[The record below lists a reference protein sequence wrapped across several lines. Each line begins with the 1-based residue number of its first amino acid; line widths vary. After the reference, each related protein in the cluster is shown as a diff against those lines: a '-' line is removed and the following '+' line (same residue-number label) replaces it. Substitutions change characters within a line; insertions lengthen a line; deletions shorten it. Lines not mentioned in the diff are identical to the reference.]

1 MKRRINTSPVSRNIK
16 YGQQY
21 KKFLLPMGIYERN
34 NGKNTQK
41 ETVSGTVLRYMA
53 NFREQLPPA
62 PVSTLLL
69 CFVYK

>member
-1 MKRRINTSPVSRNIK
+1 
-16 YGQQY
+16 
-21 KKFLLPMGIYERN
+21 MGIYERN

-53 NFREQLPPA
+53 NFHEQLPPA